1 MSLNIKNDE
10 TCRLAGELARLT
22 GETKTG
28 AITVAL
34 RERLEREKRERSV
47 ETRKRELREIAERSA
62 RLLGPGPSAA
72 EHGDLLYDERGLP
85 KCAHDR

>member
-22 GETKTG
+22 GETMTR

-34 RERLEREKRERSV
+34 QERLARETRERSV
-47 ETRKRELREIAERSA
+47 ETRERELRAIAERCA
-62 RLLGPGPSAA
+62 RLLGPGPSAV

-85 KCAHDR
+85 R

>member
-10 TCRLAGELARLT
+10 TCRLAGELAGLT
-22 GETKTG
+22 GETMTG

-34 RERLEREKRERSV
+34 RERLAQEKRRRDV
-47 ETRKRELREIAERSA
+47 DARVQELHAIGQRCA
-62 RLLGPGPSAA
+62 RLAGEGASSL

-85 KCAHDR
+85 K

>member
-10 TCRLAGELARLT
+10 TCRLAGELAELT
-22 GETKTG
+22 GDTMTG

-34 RERLEREKRERSV
+34 RERLAREKRRRDV
-47 ETRKRELREIAERSA
+47 DARVQELHAIGQRCAKLVGE
-62 RLLGPGPSAA
+62 GPSSL

-85 KCAHDR
+85 K